1 MASCFFCSEF
11 NFKTC
16 IVLNTS
22 LQVHTRM
29 LLHPNLPIFSSILS
43 FFKVL
48 AFSLSKVKSWNP
60 LSDKTDLE
68 KSSFC
73 QINLSLGLPNFT
85 STFNSLLTPL
95 FIEVLTYLFGYNFK
109 FNFLTIR
116 SHRKIL
122 YSMSIFFISSNFK
135 KENYNCTDLS
145 KAGRDSNRT
154 LKVI

>member
-1 MASCFFCSEF
+1 MFLIQV
-11 NFKTC
+11 FKYIQECYCT
-16 IVLNTS
+16 LTSQFS
-22 LQVHTRM
+22 LQYFLFQNSR
-29 LLHPNLPIFSSILS
+29 LY
-43 FFKVL
+43 
-48 AFSLSKVKSWNP
+48 FSLSKVKSSNP